1 MTKANGEG
9 WPRASEA
16 KGPLP
21 SGKRVGSREK
31 KRKKR
36 KEKKE
41 REERRKKKAKVVLN
55 PSAPNTPE
63 GNTLNE

>member
-16 KGPLP
+16 KCPLP

-31 KRKKR
+31 K

-41 REERRKKKAKVVLN
+41 ERREKKKRVKVVLN
-55 PSAPNTPE
+55 PSAPNTP
-63 GNTLNE
+63 NDITLDE

>member
-16 KGPLP
+16 KCPLP

-31 KRKKR
+31 KKEKKR
-36 KEKKE
+36 EKKE
-41 REERRKKKAKVVLN
+41 REERRKKRVKVVLN

-63 GNTLNE
+63 GITLDE

>member
-1 MTKANGEG
+1 MTKANDEG

-16 KGPLP
+16 KCPLP

-31 KRKKR
+31 K

-63 GNTLNE
+63 GITLDE

>member
-1 MTKANGEG
+1 MVKAGPG
-9 WPRASEA
+9 LAKRRALFPA
-16 KGPLP
+16 GRGL
-21 SGKRVGSREK
+21 GVG
-31 KRKKR
+31 RKKR

-63 GNTLNE
+63 GNTLDE

>member
-31 KRKKR
+31 KREKRKKR
-36 KEKKE
+36 EKKE
-41 REERRKKKAKVVLN
+41 ERK
-55 PSAPNTPE
+55 E
-63 GNTLNE
+63 